1 MNVKNSALAVILIG
15 AAAPLYGDFTYQS
28 TSKITGGALVG
39 MMKFAGAFS
48 KDARKVMDPIS
59 STTSIKGN
67 RMVTKTAD
75 SSTIVDIDKETITT
89 VNFAQKSYSV
99 VTFAQMKQAMEEM
112 SQKMQQQKGGGG
124 QPPPDM
130 QFDIKMNDTGQ
141 TRTINGNN
149 AHEVVMTMTMQGADA
164 KSGAKGG
171 LDVTT
176 DMWIAPKV
184 AGYEEVRDFSRRM
197 GQKIAWSP
205 MSNPLI
211 NRPDM
216 QRAMAELS
224 KEGSKMDG
232 LPVLETIKMGGK
244 LEGVP
249 DTSSS
254 GTTSSQTSSR
264 NSSPPPASVSD
275 ALGAAL
281 GGRLGGLGGFGRRK
295 KDAPVADSGSNAPA
309 ASGDGGPTSVS
320 GSLMEMTRE
329 VTNFS
334 SAPADPSLFDVPAG
348 FSQVQEDPMHP
359 SRRRR

>member
-1 MNVKNSALAVILIG
+1 MTVQKSALNLFLIC
-15 AAAPLYGDFTYQS
+15 AAAANLYGDFTYES
-28 TSKITGGALVG
+28 TSRITGGALVG

-67 RMVTKTAD
+67 RMATKTAD

-89 VNFAQKSYSV
+89 VNFAQKTYSV
-99 VTFAQMKQAMEEM
+99 ITFAQMKQAMDEM
-112 SQKMQQQKGGGG
+112 AQKIQQQKGAGG

-130 QFDIKMNDTGQ
+130 QFDVKMNDTGQ

-171 LDVTT
+171 MDVTT

-197 GQKIAWSP
+197 GQKIAWTP
-205 MSNPLI
+205 MANPLI

-216 QRAMAELS
+216 QRAMSELA

-244 LEGVP
+244 IEGMP
-249 DTSSS
+249 DASSP
-254 GTTSSQTSSR
+254 GTQTSR

-281 GGRLGGLGGFGRRK
+281 AGRMGLGGLGRRK
-295 KDAPVADSGSNAPA
+295 KDTPADSSSNAP
-309 ASGDGGPTSVS
+309 ASGDGGPNSVS
-320 GSLMEMTRE
+320 GSLMEMTME

-334 SAPADPSLFDVPAG
+334 SAPADPSLFEVPAG

-359 SRRRR
+359 SSRRRK

>member
-1 MNVKNSALAVILIG
+1 MTVHKSALISFLIC
-15 AAAPLYGDFTYQS
+15 AAAANLYGDFTYES

-48 KDARKVMDPIS
+48 KDARKTMDPIS
-59 STTSIKGN
+59 STTSLKGN

-89 VNFAQKSYSV
+89 VNFAQKTYSV
-99 VTFAQMKQAMEEM
+99 VTFAQMKQAMDEM
-112 SQKMQQQKGGGG
+112 SQKMQQQKGAGG

-149 AHEVVMTMTMQGADA
+149 AHEIVMTMTMQGTDA

-171 LDVTT
+171 MDVTT
-176 DMWIAPKV
+176 DMWIAPNV

-197 GQKIAWSP
+197 AQKIAWTP
-205 MSNPLI
+205 IANPLI

-244 LEGVP
+244 IEGMP
-249 DTSSS
+249 DAS
-254 GTTSSQTSSR
+254 SSQTQSSR

-295 KDAPVADSGSNAPA
+295 KDAPADSSSNAPA
-309 ASGDGGPTSVS
+309 SSGDGGPNTVS

-334 SAPADPSLFDVPAG
+334 SAPANPSLFEVPSG
-348 FSQVQEDPMHP
+348 FSQVQQDPMHP
-359 SRRRR
+359 SSRPRK

>member
-1 MNVKNSALAVILIG
+1 MTAQKSALTLVLIC
-15 AAAPLYGDFTYQS
+15 AATPFLYADFTYDS
-28 TSKITGGALVG
+28 TSRITGGALVG

-75 SSTIVDIDKETITT
+75 SSTIVDIDKETITH
-89 VNFAQKSYSV
+89 VDFARKAYSV
-99 VTFAQMKQAMEEM
+99 VTFAQMKQAMEDM
-112 SQKMQQQKGGGG
+112 AQKMQQQKGGGG

-141 TRTINGNN
+141 TKTINGNN

-171 LDVTT
+171 MDVTT

-184 AGYEEVRDFSRRM
+184 SGYQEVRDFSRRM
-197 GQKIAWSP
+197 SQKIAWTP
-205 MSNPLI
+205 MANPLI

-216 QRAMAELS
+216 QRAMAELA

-232 LPVLETIKMGGK
+232 LPVLETIKMGGR
-244 LEGVP
+244 LEGTP
-249 DTSSS
+249 DAS
-254 GTTSSQTSSR
+254 SSQTQSSR

-281 GGRLGGLGGFGRRK
+281 GGKIGLGGFGRRK
-295 KDAPVADSGSNAPA
+295 KEAPPAD
-309 ASGDGGPTSVS
+309 SGDGGPTSVS

-334 SAPADPSLFDVPAG
+334 SAPADPSLFEVPAG

-359 SRRRR
+359 ASRGRK